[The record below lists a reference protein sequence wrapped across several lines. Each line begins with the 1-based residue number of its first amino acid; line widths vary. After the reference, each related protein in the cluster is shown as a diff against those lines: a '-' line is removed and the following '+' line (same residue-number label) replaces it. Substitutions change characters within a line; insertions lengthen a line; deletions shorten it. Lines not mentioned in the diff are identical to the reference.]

1 MRSFE
6 KEIAAFYIGDAGAA
20 VSLFYWLAVTSAWA
34 GSQTIKANGVVGTFF
49 TLGILAYF
57 FGLAHALDA
66 DHLAAIDNSTRK
78 LVQEQKPSHF
88 TGFFFSLGHS
98 TVVIALA
105 LLLMIATRAVA
116 GAMPGLENV
125 GNFVGTAVSGGFLYL
140 IGFLNLV
147 VLFQIRK
154 LYRDARGGKSIDV
167 DAELSEK
174 GFMGRRIRA
183 LFKAVDKQSYMYPIG
198 LLFGLGFDTA
208 TQTALLA
215 ISAAAAGI
223 FLRVPLPSLMIFP
236 LLFTAGMTAVDSTDG
251 FFMNRAYQWAM
262 TGNPIKKIWYN
273 MTMTAV
279 SIVVAYFV
287 GTLEL
292 LGLLAS
298 EMGLTGFPWGWLEA
312 VTSGTSW
319 GEIGTMI
326 IGIFALTWAI
336 SYLLY
341 RRRPQQ
347 REVG

>member
-1 MRSFE
+1 MGSFGE
-6 KEIAAFYIGDAGAA
+6 KIAAFYALEAGVAIA
-20 VSLFYWLAVTSAWA
+20 LFYWLVVTSAEA
-34 GSQTIKANGVVGTFF
+34 GAQTIKANGVVGTFF
-49 TLGILAYF
+49 TLGVLAYF

-88 TGFFFSLGHS
+88 TGLFFSLGHS

-116 GAMPGLENV
+116 GALPGLENV
-125 GNFVGTAVSGGFLYL
+125 GNVVGTVVSGGFLYL

-147 VLFQIRK
+147 VLFEIRK
-154 LYRDARGGKSIDV
+154 LYRDARSGKPIDV

-174 GFMGRRIRA
+174 GFMGKRIRT
-183 LFKAVDKQSYMYPIG
+183 LFKAVDRQSYMYPIG

-215 ISAAAAGI
+215 VSAAAAGV
-223 FLRVPLPSLMIFP
+223 FLRIPLPSLMVFP
-236 LLFTAGMTAVDSTDG
+236 LLFTAGMTTVDSTDG

-262 TGNPIKKIWYN
+262 TGNPVKKIWYN

-292 LGLLAS
+292 LGLLSS
-298 EMGLTGFPWGWLEA
+298 ELGLAGLPWSWLEA
-312 VTSGTSW
+312 VTGGTSW
-319 GEIGTMI
+319 GEIGAMI
-326 IGIFALTWAI
+326 IGIFALTWTI

-341 RRRPQQ
+341 RRPEER
-347 REVG
+347 GLG